1 MAGNARKLNGGRRW
15 PGNRP
20 AGFSLSNITARIP
33 LPTPSGPP
41 SPRGRGFFSPPWG
54 EGKSAKNPPLPEKRG
69 ISITI
74 CSTQYAERILATSRA
89 VLLDCRQAETVSHAF
104 APGQARYPERK
115 QATGRAVLLNFRQV
129 KSIRHEFVRGDS
141 PQYMSKG
148 SMPRTGWPFSDR

>member
-15 PGNRP
+15 LGNRP

-89 VLLDCRQAETVSHAF
+89 VLLDCRQAESVSLAF
-104 APGQARYPERK
+104 APGQARYAEREP
-115 QATGRAVLLNFRQV
+115 ATSRAGPMVLFDHRPARTNWPSALPTY
-129 KSIRHEFVRGDS
+129 I
-141 PQYMSKG
+141 SKG
-148 SMPRTGWPFSDR
+148 SMLRTGWPTSLR